1 MRKED
6 FNIYEFH
13 QRLCREVSPAQPDSA
28 LLRMR
33 EEIESKLATDL
44 THREEVECKQ
54 QLREIQDK
62 LTLDVTTE
70 IFFHQAKPL
79 VEEFRSALNSTVR
92 DSFVKKP
99 RAAPSS
105 ARKMELIDEYI
116 LRLQSYPELA
126 SFLPLFSYHRNSDQ
140 CEDCGAEL
148 VDVDADSLLCD
159 QCGREYPFYLQEG
172 HREPTFKDLG
182 RINTNVKYSYIR
194 QTHFRDTIKQFQ
206 GKQNKYIDPVVY
218 DRLVGS
224 IEANQL
230 NKKGKTGKYSQ
241 ISKDHIKMFLQEHSL
256 YKYYEDINLIYSEL
270 TGCPCP
276 DISEYEKALFED
288 FERLILVYD
297 KVIKENPKYNRSNF
311 LNSYYILFQ
320 LLKRHAYPCKESD
333 FPIIKTIERK
343 IEHDEIYEECC
354 RQLGWFFYPTV

>member
-1 MRKED
+1 
-6 FNIYEFH
+6 
-13 QRLCREVSPAQPDSA
+13 
-28 LLRMR
+28 MR

-182 RINTNVKYSYIR
+182 RIEHER
-194 QTHFRDTIKQFQ
+194 QVQLHPAERTSGTRSSSSRASRTSTSTPWSTT
-206 GKQNKYIDPVVY
+206 GSSDPS
-218 DRLVGS
+218 RRTS
-224 IEANQL
+224 
-230 NKKGKTGKYSQ
+230 
-241 ISKDHIKMFLQEHSL
+241 
-256 YKYYEDINLIYSEL
+256 
-270 TGCPCP
+270 
-276 DISEYEKALFED
+276 
-288 FERLILVYD
+288 
-297 KVIKENPKYNRSNF
+297 
-311 LNSYYILFQ
+311 
-320 LLKRHAYPCKESD
+320 
-333 FPIIKTIERK
+333 
-343 IEHDEIYEECC
+343 
-354 RQLGWFFYPTV
+354 